1 MDTALQALLSYQF
14 LLFCLAISAFTY
26 VVTIVVNYCF
36 HAKGYIAKESHF
48 WSELI
53 LPILPVVL
61 GSFGAL
67 IAKQYPYPA
76 EITSAS
82 GRFAFG
88 LVAGLLS
95 GFAWRWVKAIISS
108 KLIAL
113 ATNPVQPPVP
123 NDNSA
128 SAGKVEDTENKG

>member
-1 MDTALQALLSYQF
+1 MDTALQTLLSYQF
-14 LLFCLAISAFTY
+14 LLFCLSISAFTY
-26 VVTIVVNYCF
+26 VITIVVDYCF
-36 HAKGYIAKESHF
+36 RVKGFVAKESHL

-53 LPILPVVL
+53 LPILPVLL
-61 GSFGAL
+61 GSLGAL
-67 IAKQYPYPA
+67 IAKQYPYPP

-113 ATNPVQPPVP
+113 ANNPPQPPI
-123 NDNSA
+123 DNGA
-128 SAGKVEDTENKG
+128 AAGKVEDTEK